1 MPQPKKYGSAAARQA
16 AYRQRGEQ
24 TRQAGL
30 ADKGLPALP
39 VIATLPGWARWNAAF
54 ATAQELMAVSL
65 GEMQAYFDARSDVW
79 QDGDRGEEHQEKI
92 ASVEAVLEALSDLT
106 A

>member
-16 AYRQRGEQ
+16 AYRQRCEQ
-24 TRQAGL
+24 ARQVRL
-30 ADKGLPALP
+30 ADTGLPALP
-39 VIATLPGWARWNAAF
+39 VIATMPGWSRWNASF
-54 ATAQELMAVSL
+54 ASAHALMAATL
-65 GEMQAYFDARSDVW
+65 CEMQQYYDARSQSW

-106 A
+106 S